1 MWLLPSSVG
10 NGLLLNPGTP
20 APELQPTPDMDMGAM
35 FGFAKQARPCHRVV
49 VTMGQG
55 KGSQCGTLWK
65 KSVCSK
71 WHVFYPLLVSHG
83 SSAPRRPPN
92 LCVKWQASATS
103 CEVLAQLLSSSLVT
117 TNCFLDVP
125 FIPPRDLS
133 GTLSQRQ
140 NSCFPL
146 FCCVLY
152 QAVLWLPSCSC
163 LSLYLSLRLQ
173 FVLCLLAIR
182 SFEWIY
188 LYNAP

>member
-1 MWLLPSSVG
+1 MP
-10 NGLLLNPGTP
+10 
-20 APELQPTPDMDMGAM
+20 
-35 FGFAKQARPCHRVV
+35 
-49 VTMGQG
+49 QG
-55 KGSQCGTLWK
+55 GCYHGSRERKPVWDPVEEK
-65 KSVCSK
+65 CSK
-71 WHVFYPLLVSHG
+71 WHVLYPLLVSHG

-92 LCVKWQASATS
+92 LCMRQQVSATS

-182 SFEWIY
+182 SFE
-188 LYNAP
+188 